1 MAYKQKPGR
10 GKSTPFKAMEK
21 YTSSPLKSNGIEEG
35 TVLKK
40 DGKSY
45 TVKSVNDKEVVVST
59 GTGIARISNK
69 QAKSMYARTLEDA
82 SKKSTRSDLATSTST
97 PKRDEAIAADMKESS
112 IANYEKRKHLFKK
125 D

>member
-10 GKSTPFKAMEK
+10 GKCSPFKAVEK

-59 GTGIARISNK
+59 GKGIARIPSS
-69 QAKSMYARTLEDA
+69 QAKSMYAKTLEDA
-82 SKKSTRSDLATSTST
+82 SIKSTRKDLATVSSN

-125 D
+125 